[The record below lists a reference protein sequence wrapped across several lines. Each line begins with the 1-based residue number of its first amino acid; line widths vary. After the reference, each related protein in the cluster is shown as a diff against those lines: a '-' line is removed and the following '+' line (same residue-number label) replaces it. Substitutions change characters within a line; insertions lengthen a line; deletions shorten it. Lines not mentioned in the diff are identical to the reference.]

1 MGRKFY
7 DAKTFRNGQELQ
19 NTVEFEQFKMRKDK
33 ERAMLDKLPEKERK
47 AWEEENW
54 IGDPES
60 GQEGSESDR
69 KRWAD
74 EERQGIA
81 ERKKE
86 IVDGLEINK
95 DYTGLRKTGLKKGGK
110 VKAKAKAAT
119 PKKFSRGGGI
129 EVRGK
134 TKGRFV

>member
-19 NTVEFEQFKMRKDK
+19 NTVGFEQFKTRMDK
-33 ERAMLDKLPEKERK
+33 EQAIRNKLPEKERK

-54 IGDPES
+54 IPDPE
-60 GQEGSESDR
+60 GAQEASESDQ

-74 EERQGIA
+74 EERQFVAA
-81 ERKKE
+81 EKKK
-86 IVDGLEINK
+86 IIDGLEINK

-110 VKAKAKAAT
+110 VKA

>member
-7 DAKTFRNGQELQ
+7 DAKTFRTGQELQ
-19 NTVEFEQFKMRKDK
+19 NTVGFEQFKTRMDK
-33 ERAMLDKLPEKERK
+33 EQAIRNKLPEKERK

-60 GQEGSESDR
+60 GQEASESDQ

-74 EERQGIA
+74 EERQFVAA
-81 ERKKE
+81 EKKK
-86 IVDGLEINK
+86 IIDGLEINK

-110 VKAKAKAAT
+110 VKA

>member
-60 GQEGSESDR
+60 GQEGSESDQ

-110 VKAKAKAAT
+110 VKA

>member
-19 NTVEFEQFKMRKDK
+19 NTVGFEQFKTRMDK
-33 ERAMLDKLPEKERK
+33 EQAIRNKLPEKERK

-60 GQEGSESDR
+60 GQEASESDQ

-74 EERQGIA
+74 EERQFVAA
-81 ERKKE
+81 EKKK
-86 IVDGLEINK
+86 IIDGLEINK

-110 VKAKAKAAT
+110 VKA

>member
-1 MGRKFY
+1 MDRKFY
-7 DAKTFRNGQELQ
+7 DAKTFRNGRELQ

-60 GQEGSESDR
+60 GQEGSESDQ

-110 VKAKAKAAT
+110 VKA